1 MEEITSKTGAVVS
14 PSIIL
19 TAGNWGS
26 QMRRSV
32 NPSANKFIV
41 APYGAG
47 PLHTGTRTERLHRH
61 AAFSGSSLLTEAF
74 VLKDQFTLHSKLTE
88 LISSEH
94 IIVG

>member
-1 MEEITSKTGAVVS
+1 MEDITSKTGAVVS

-47 PLHTGTRTERLHRH
+47 PLHTGTRTEL
-61 AAFSGSSLLTEAF
+61 
-74 VLKDQFTLHSKLTE
+74 FTQACCFLR
-88 LISSEH
+88 
-94 IIVG
+94 